1 MTDKIPS
8 FKEEFDLIHLPI
20 EKLDEIISKIGTE
33 KKLKRKKLFG
43 VKQFLV
49 LEQQ

>member
-8 FKEEFDLIHLPI
+8 FKEEFDLIRVPT

-33 KKLKRKKLFG
+33 KMLKKKNYMA
-43 VKQFLV
+43 
-49 LEQQ
+49 